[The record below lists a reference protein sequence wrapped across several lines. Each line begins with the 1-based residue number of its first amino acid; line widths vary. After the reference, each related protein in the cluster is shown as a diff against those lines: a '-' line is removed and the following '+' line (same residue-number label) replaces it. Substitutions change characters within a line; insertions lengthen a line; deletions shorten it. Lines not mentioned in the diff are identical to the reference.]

1 MKKNLLKII
10 ISVVAIFIIGTFYVS
25 LKKTEIYD
33 TKNLVGTNLDNFE
46 LNSLNKNLKI
56 NQELVK
62 NSQYTLINFWASWC
76 APCRRENPNI
86 VSAYK
91 KHKDTRFKEGNGFE
105 IFSVSLDKSAES
117 WIKAINQDELFW
129 KYHVSD
135 LGGWNSEGAKI
146 YNIRSIP
153 SNVLINSKG
162 IIIAKNLKGPALH
175 RFLENQKK

>member
-1 MKKNLLKII
+1 MLAPIFTFPQKANTGLKIGDK
-10 ISVVAIFIIGTFYVS
+10 AP
-25 LKKTEIYD
+25 
-33 TKNLVGTNLDNFE
+33 
-46 LNSLNKNLKI
+46 
-56 NQELVK
+56 ELVYNNPKGEKLKLSQVK
-62 NSQYTLINFWASWC
+62 NKIVLIDFWASWC

>member
-1 MKKNLLKII
+1 MKKII
-10 ISVVAIFIIGTFYVS
+10 ISLLVLAPIFTFSQKVN
-25 LKKTEIYD
+25 T
-33 TKNLVGTNLDNFE
+33 G
-46 LNSLNKNLKI
+46 LKI
-56 NQELVK
+56 GDKAPELVYNNPKGEELKLSQVK
-62 NSQYTLINFWASWC
+62 NKIVLIDFWASWC

-135 LGGWNSEGAKI
+135 LEGWNSEGAKI

-153 SNVLINSKG
+153 SNVIINSKG
-162 IIIAKNLKGPALH
+162 IIIAKNLKGIALH
-175 RFLENQKK
+175 RFLEALEK